1 MSTPDADTAHLID
14 QEAEHAEATRDDPY
28 PPGVVAER
36 RNRTRASVYSVRLS
50 DDEIAAIQR
59 LADSAG
65 VPSSTMV
72 RSWIIS
78 QLTRASVGRAQVD
91 PAIRETIHSEV
102 RAAVREALQ
111 EVAQQRAA

>member
-1 MSTPDADTAHLID
+1 MSTPDAETARLID

-36 RNRTRASVYSVRLS
+36 RNRRRASVYSVRLS
-50 DDEIAAIQR
+50 DDEVAAIQR
-59 LADSAG
+59 LADAAG

-72 RSWIIS
+72 RSWIVEQI
-78 QLTRASVGRAQVD
+78 TRASIGRAQLD
-91 PAIRETIHSEV
+91 SAMRQTIHSEV
-102 RAAVREALQ
+102 RAAVREALD